1 MAAQTNDSDNNFK
14 NAAFATEDENEQK
27 KKEESER
34 IKKIPMWN
42 RYDRTFLVTYSIQS
56 FNGGLKF
63 LFMLSYQDLF
73 KNFYKLEPTHTQ
85 LLSTLIFVPWVLKL
99 LYGIVAD
106 TVPIFGSRKKS
117 WLVIMGLLQF
127 ISLTLVS
134 YLTIPV
140 AEYAALLLATMSFS
154 GAFIDVIM
162 DALMVI

>member
-1 MAAQTNDSDNNFK
+1 M
-14 NAAFATEDENEQK
+14 
-27 KKEESER
+27 
-34 IKKIPMWN
+34 
-42 RYDRTFLVTYSIQS
+42 
-56 FNGGLKF
+56 
-63 LFMLSYQDLF
+63 
-73 KNFYKLEPTHTQ
+73 
-85 LLSTLIFVPWVLKL
+85 LKL
-99 LYGIVAD
+99 LFGIIAD

-162 DALMVI
+162 DALMVIQAKKFPDVGSQELLSLAWMVAGVAAIFGGITAAFILQYYSPHVCFFIYGTFGLLVAASSLSIPPSLEED